1 MALGSDNW
9 RWAQAPTVASI
20 PIALWICTA
29 IVAHFVAAGSA
40 VGVTVVEEA
49 RSHDRAQIRAM
60 VREVRKELDVV
71 QVDLPDHLDMSPAD
85 GKDDLAPKNFIEK
98 FTNLPFIDDAL
109 TEPFKSADEV
119 PDEEKDPAKKDPE
132 EKKEVTPPPEVA
144 PPKEKPPEPEV
155 AKKDPPPDTP
165 EKPQELVLMK
175 DNRIA
180 VRQAAKKDQP
190 DNPNAQ
196 RIADDANHVEE
207 ETQSRIRSTDQVAEN
222 PSPGSN
228 SRGPTDSVGN
238 SDKDHVAQA
247 EDAKGDAKRA
257 PGENAKD
264 STTIT
269 HQTSAPPRLASN
281 TQQGG
286 TGPRGAP
293 GGPPSASD
301 PSRAS
306 AGAPGGE
313 GPRAPDV
320 GAGDEGTWSLD
331 PANPG
336 GDGASRV
343 AGNKKPNLPG
353 ARELVRS
360 MGLGAG
366 GVGGGGGPSLDW
378 TGFIAAVGEKQLD
391 KERQAAGQSIRSQ
404 HRGRYDTNKFERWL
418 PDIENYDPSVKV
430 GNQTALNAAQV
441 PFASYLTG
449 IHNRIHP
456 IFADE
461 FLAMAERLP
470 KSHALNKDLV
480 TNVEIIV
487 SRDEGKVVRM
497 GVTKNSGVTMFD
509 AAALD
514 SIDRASPFGKAPDAI
529 VSSDGYVYLHWEF
542 HRDPVDACSTR
553 NARPFLVKNPKP
565 LTPNIPVR
573 PTKKTAPSETAD
585 DDVPNRAGP
594 LLPLRR

>member
-1 MALGSDNW
+1 
-9 RWAQAPTVASI
+9 V
-20 PIALWICTA
+20 
-29 IVAHFVAAGSA
+29 
-40 VGVTVVEEA
+40 
-49 RSHDRAQIRAM
+49 
-60 VREVRKELDVV
+60 K
-71 QVDLPDHLDMSPAD
+71 
-85 GKDDLAPKNFIEK
+85 
-98 FTNLPFIDDAL
+98 
-109 TEPFKSADEV
+109 
-119 PDEEKDPAKKDPE
+119 
-132 EKKEVTPPPEVA
+132 
-144 PPKEKPPEPEV
+144 
-155 AKKDPPPDTP
+155 
-165 EKPQELVLMK
+165 
-175 DNRIA
+175 
-180 VRQAAKKDQP
+180 QAAKKDQP
-190 DNPNAQ
+190 DNPTAQ
-196 RIADDANHVEE
+196 RIADDAIHVDE
-207 ETQSRIRSTDQVAEN
+207 ETQARIRSTDQVSAN

-228 SRGPTDSVGN
+228 ARGPSDSEGN
-238 SDKDHVAQA
+238 AEKDKIAQA
-247 EDAKGDAKRA
+247 EEHQGDPKRA

-264 STTIT
+264 STSSE
-269 HQTSAPPRLASN
+269 HQTTAPPRLASN
-281 TQQGG
+281 TEQGG

-293 GGPPSASD
+293 GGPAALSD

-320 GAGDEGTWSLD
+320 DTSDSGGWSLD

-336 GDGASRV
+336 GDGASRI

-366 GVGGGGGPSLDW
+366 GAGGGGGPSLDW
-378 TGFIAAVGEKQLD
+378 SGFVAAVGEKQLD
-391 KERQAAGQSIRSQ
+391 KERQAAGQSLRSQ

-418 PDIENYDPSVKV
+418 PDIENYDPSVKL

-441 PFASYLTG
+441 PFAGYLTS

-461 FLAMAERLP
+461 FLGMAEHLP
-470 KSHALNKDLV
+470 KSHALNQDLV
-480 TNVEIIV
+480 THVEIIV

-565 LTPNIPVR
+565 LTPNIPKR
-573 PTKKTAPSETAD
+573 PAKKTAPTEDGD
-585 DDVPNRAGP
+585 DGPTRAGP